1 MTAAGNVVPMRIQ
14 DGVGSVAY
22 ITPLVPEGVY
32 LLAFDHYDTVYQFRS
47 HKLALHFRVVT
58 PGPALG
64 ARLCRYYAVKG
75 VVTKSRQKGGQFKV
89 GQKSDFFR
97 EYCRVFGAPA
107 RLDRI
112 TPAAFRNTVVLGEVV
127 TVTRGHDQQPIPE
140 GARYSKVSRL
150 IGLEAGK
157 G

>member
-1 MTAAGNVVPMRIQ
+1 MSTNIVQMPGQ
-14 DGVGSVAY
+14 DGGGSLVY
-22 ITPLVPEGVY
+22 VTPLVPEGEY
-32 LLAFDHYDTVYQFRS
+32 LLAFSHHETVWQFHS
-47 HKLALHFRVVT
+47 HKLVLHFRVVS
-58 PGPALG
+58 GPRNG
-64 ARLCRYYAVKG
+64 VRLCRYYAVQG
-75 VVTKSRQKGGQFKV
+75 VATRSRQKGGQFKA

-112 TPAAFRNTVVLGEVV
+112 TPATYRNTVVLGEVV
-127 TVTRGHDQQPIPE
+127 TVTKGHDQQPIPE

-150 IGLEAGK
+150 FRLEAGK